1 MTLDLQHR
9 LLSHLEQLARPRH
22 AQWDRLG
29 LMSVRVFIHEQLNA
43 LGEVEE
49 HAFQEGREAGTNLV
63 LRLPGQNPQ
72 APERSGTSG
81 RA

>member
-1 MTLDLQHR
+1 
-9 LLSHLEQLARPRH
+9 LARPRH